1 MPHLRNLLASGPALF
16 LALLPAGTAWA
27 EDLCAS
33 SPEEAAVRFVQWSG
47 GADARRTA
55 ELIEPRSLA
64 PFKQRLAQLMDARY
78 SPDSEAFRERL
89 LGPGWTV
96 QRMAAATDKE
106 LVGQFLAGGQ
116 ALRRD
121 WKISN
126 ARAIDSQRG
135 LLDGREVTVS
145 YQVESPTLGN
155 STQKRTFTAHPSPG
169 NKCWLVQMPTESR
182 VRLDEI
188 AQALKASR
196 PQVDIARAGP
206 ARADWLVA
214 PASYT
219 RKPGMKELAHRGEA
233 GASSPAWVDTAAA
246 LLTAKDLVGA
256 RAAWDCEA
264 SFAGPEDPAIW
275 LTLSADGSSTLTEW
289 TRAHHGAILAMVV
302 NGQVAVI
309 ARVAGV
315 LGSKLQMCLPGASL
329 EQAQALAND
338 LMGTPR

>member
-1 MPHLRNLLASGPALF
+1 MLASGLALLF
-16 LALLPAGTAWA
+16 ALLPAGTARA
-27 EDLCAS
+27 EDVCAP

-47 GADARRTA
+47 GADARRSA
-55 ELIEPRSLA
+55 ELIQPRSLA

-89 LGPGWTV
+89 LGPGWTA

-116 ALRRD
+116 TLRRD

-126 ARAIDSQRG
+126 VRAIDSQRG

-145 YQVESPTLGN
+145 YQVDSASLGS
-155 STQKRTFTAHPSPG
+155 STQKRTFTAHTSG
-169 NKCWLVQMPTESR
+169 KCWLVQMPIESR
-182 VRLDEI
+182 ARLDEI

-206 ARADWLVA
+206 ARADWQLA

-219 RKPGMKELAHRGEA
+219 PQPGMKELARRGEA
-233 GASSPAWVDTAAA
+233 GSSSSAWVDTAAA
-246 LLTAKDLVGA
+246 LLTEKDLVGA

-275 LTLSADGSSTLTEW
+275 LTLSADGSNTLTEW
-289 TRAHHGAILAMVV
+289 TRAHQGAILAMVV

-315 LGSKLQMCLPGASL
+315 LGAKLQMCLPGASL

>member
-1 MPHLRNLLASGPALF
+1 MPHLRHMLASGLALL
-16 LALLPAGTAWA
+16 LALLPAGAAWA
-27 EDLCAS
+27 EEDVCAP

-47 GADARRTA
+47 GADARRSA
-55 ELIEPRSLA
+55 ELVQSRSLA

-89 LGPGWTV
+89 LGPGWTA

-121 WKISN
+121 WKVSN
-126 ARAIDSQRG
+126 VRAIDSQRG

-145 YQVESPTLGN
+145 YQVDSASLGS
-155 STQKRTFTAHPSPG
+155 STQKRTFTAYPSG
-169 NKCWLVQMPTESR
+169 KCWLVQMPIESR
-182 VRLDEI
+182 ARLDEI

-196 PQVDIARAGP
+196 PQVDIAREGP
-206 ARADWLVA
+206 ARADWQLA

-219 RKPGMKELAHRGEA
+219 QRPGMKELARRGEA
-233 GASSPAWVDTAAA
+233 GSSSSAWVDTAAA
-246 LLTAKDLVGA
+246 LLTEKDLVGA

-275 LTLSADGSSTLTEW
+275 LTLSADGSNTLTEW
-289 TRAHHGAILAMVV
+289 TRSHHGAILAMVV

-315 LGSKLQMCLPGASL
+315 LGTKLQMCLPGASL

>member
-1 MPHLRNLLASGPALF
+1 MPHLRTMLASGLALL

-27 EDLCAS
+27 EDLCAP
-33 SPEEAAVRFVQWSG
+33 SPEEAAVRFVQLSTT
-47 GADARRTA
+47 DARRAA

-89 LGPGWTV
+89 LGPGWTA

-126 ARAIDSQRG
+126 VRAIDSQRG

-145 YQVESPTLGN
+145 YQVESPTLGS
-155 STQKRTFTAHPSPG
+155 STQKRTFAAHPSPG

-219 RKPGMKELAHRGEA
+219 PKPGMKELARSGEA
-233 GASSPAWVDTAAA
+233 GSSSPAWVDTAAP

-275 LTLSADGSSTLTEW
+275 LTLSAGGSNTLTEW

-338 LMGTPR
+338 LMGAPR

>member
-1 MPHLRNLLASGPALF
+1 MHHLRTMLASGLAF
-16 LALLPAGTAWA
+16 LLAMLPAGTAWA
-27 EDLCAS
+27 EDLCAP
-33 SPEEAAVRFVQWSG
+33 SPEEAAVRFVQRNG
-47 GADARRTA
+47 GADARRAA

-64 PFKQRLAQLMDARY
+64 PFKQRLSQLMDARY

-89 LGPGWTV
+89 LGPGWTS

-121 WKISN
+121 WEISKV
-126 ARAIDSQRG
+126 RAIDSQRD
-135 LLDGREVTVS
+135 LLDGREVKVY

-155 STQKRTFTAHPSPG
+155 STQKRTFTAHPSG
-169 NKCWLVQMPTESR
+169 KCWLVQMPIESR
-182 VRLDEI
+182 ARLDEI

-219 RKPGMKELAHRGEA
+219 PKPGMKELARRGEA
-233 GASSPAWVDTAAA
+233 GSSSSAWVDTAAP

-275 LTLSADGSSTLTEW
+275 LTLSADGSNTLTEW

-315 LGSKLQMCLPGASL
+315 LGSKLQMCLSGASL

-338 LMGTPR
+338 LMGAPR